1 MKKILFIAL
10 AAVLALSVGLI
21 GCEGEEPVAPTSVK
35 LGATL
40 PQTGIFAG
48 FGEQGYGM
56 QKAVDDW
63 NAEFGGMYL
72 SEWDVT
78 VPVTLT
84 IKNNQSDGT
93 QVGPQ
98 SIDLVVTDGVHAF
111 LSPNAP
117 ADMHDP
123 TTVVASDYEVPSIIG
138 GGPFEPWFFGTQGG
152 VAPDYT
158 WFTGFA
164 IGEPQPAPRNVP
176 GYTMVDTWFM
186 FMDEVE
192 AQTETNKIVG
202 VFASSDSDGTGWYN
216 TFPGI
221 LTGAGYTVANVT
233 GLFAMDPMP
242 DFTDMVNQFQ
252 AANVTILWGN
262 CPGAHFGVF
271 WSTCYAEGF
280 RPKICLAA
288 RAALFPVDVNSW
300 GDDPPLGWGIGTE
313 VWWSPH
319 YETSDGFVGIGN
331 RTAASLAADWDA
343 DTGDQLNR
351 SIGTGYAEAQVM
363 LNAIHDAGDVDGAAI
378 NAALAATDLD
388 TINGWVEFGSTT
400 HFSAVPLSFGQW
412 VYDDEAPENEW
423 FELYI
428 VASAL
433 TIIAEEQEPI
443 FPIDETLYA

>member
-10 AAVLALSVGLI
+10 AVVLALSVGLI
-21 GCEGEEPVAPTSVK
+21 GCEGEGEVAPTSVK

-40 PQTGIFAG
+40 PETGIFAG
-48 FGEQGYGM
+48 FGEQGFGM

-63 NAEFGGMYL
+63 NDTYGGMYL

-84 IKNNQSDGT
+84 IKDNQSDSV

-98 SIDLVVTDGVHAF
+98 SIDLVVTDGVHAL

-117 ADMHDP
+117 ADLHDP

-192 AQTETNKIVG
+192 AKTETNKIVG
-202 VFASSDSDGTGWYN
+202 VFASSDSDGTGWYA

-221 LTGAGYTVANVT
+221 LTDGGYTVANVT

-271 WSTCYAEGF
+271 WETCYAEGF

-288 RAALFPVDVNSW
+288 RAALFPVDVNGW
-300 GDDPPLGWGIGTE
+300 GDDPPLGWGVGCE
-313 VWWSPH
+313 MWWSPT
-319 YETSDGFVGIGN
+319 YLVSDGFVGIGN
-331 RTAASLAADWDA
+331 RTAASLAADWYDE
-343 DTGDQLNR
+343 TGQLLNR

-378 NAALAATDLD
+378 NDALAATDLD

-412 VYDDEAPENEW
+412 FYDDEAPEGEW
-423 FELYI
+423 FTQYI
-428 VASAL
+428 TNSAL
-433 TIIAEEQEPI
+433 SIIAEEEAPI
-443 FPIDETLYA
+443 FPIDETLYS